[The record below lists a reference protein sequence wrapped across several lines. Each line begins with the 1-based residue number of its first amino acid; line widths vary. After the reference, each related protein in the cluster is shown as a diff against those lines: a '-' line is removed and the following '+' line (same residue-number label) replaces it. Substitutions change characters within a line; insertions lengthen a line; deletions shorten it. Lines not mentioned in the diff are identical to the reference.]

1 MKNLLNIFDSKKYL
15 DLALKNRKKYLRS
28 KPFPHIYFD
37 NFLPRKLAITLS
49 KEYPKIKNVDK
60 VDVLKGKGVVSDR
73 KFRENNDK
81 NCQITII
88 EIENIKYFNNK
99 NKTNIAPAEFRRNI
113 ISKDIRLNELLG
125 REFKIGMVKVKA
137 HDLCRPCKYLQDKL
151 KQNNPI

>member
-1 MKNLLNIFDSKKYL
+1 MGIVVEIGTSNTKGG
-15 DLALKNRKKYLRS
+15 
-28 KPFPHIYFD
+28 
-37 NFLPRKLAITLS
+37 
-49 KEYPKIKNVDK
+49 KIKNVDK

-151 KQNNPI
+151 KQNNFVKEFLQKGGLRCEILTNGQISVNDIIEI